1 MGGLNRIQEHG
12 KVKGKELEIVYPG
25 RIGLQQRVLPAY
37 RAPFFDRLAEA
48 CQGGMSVFAGKARSE
63 EAIQST
69 DRLEVAHYAMA
80 RNLHL
85 LGGPFYL
92 CLQLGLVKWLEDWDP
107 EILILEANP
116 RYLFNRVAIRWMK
129 HRGRSVIGWGLGAP
143 TIRGPMASLRRLV
156 RENALRRFDLL
167 IAYSSLGAEQYR
179 AIGIPKKCVLVAPN
193 AVSPPPPPLPE
204 RAPLVNRPA
213 RLLFVGRLRER
224 KRVDLLLRAC
234 AQLETTP
241 DVWVVGDGPARTM
254 LERLAREI
262 YPRTNFAGSQHGHAL
277 DWFFDKA
284 DLFVLPGTGG
294 LAVQQ
299 AMAHGLP
306 VIVAEGDGTQNDLV
320 ASENGWLVP
329 PTDLHALTET
339 LRDALAD
346 PKRLQKMGIKS
357 HRLVSE
363 RYNIDTMVEVFMN
376 AMHAIAGER

>member
-1 MGGLNRIQEHG
+1 M
-12 KVKGKELEIVYPG
+12 
-25 RIGLQQRVLPAY
+25 LPAY

-48 CQGGMSVFAGKARSE
+48 CQDGLSVFAGAARSE

-69 DRLEVAHYAMA
+69 DRLDVAHYVKA

-85 LGGPFYL
+85 FGDPFYL
-92 CLQLGLVKWLEDWDP
+92 CLQLGLVKWLQDWDP

-116 RYLFNRVAIRWMK
+116 RYLVNRTAIRWMK
-129 HRGRSVIGWGLGAP
+129 HRSRSVIGWGLGAP

-156 RENALRRFDLL
+156 RENALPRFDLL

-179 AIGIPKKCVLVAPN
+179 ALGVPKNRVLVAPN
-193 AVSPPPPPLPE
+193 AVSPPPSPLPE

-213 RLLFVGRLRER
+213 RLLFVGRLQER

-234 AQLETTP
+234 AQLETAP
-241 DVWVVGDGPARTM
+241 DVWIVGDGPARVKV
-254 LERLAREI
+254 EQLAREI
-262 YPRTNFAGSQHGHAL
+262 YPRANFAGSQHGHAL

-320 ASENGWLVP
+320 AGDNGWLIP
-329 PTDLHALTET
+329 SADLDALTET
-339 LRDALAD
+339 LRNALSN
-346 PKRLQKMGIKS
+346 PKRLQEMGGRS
-357 HRLVSE
+357 HQLVSE
-363 RYNIDTMVEVFMN
+363 RYNINTMVDVFVQAMN
-376 AMHAIAGER
+376 TCKEKTPLEK

>member
-1 MGGLNRIQEHG
+1 
-12 KVKGKELEIVYPG
+12 
-25 RIGLQQRVLPAY
+25 VLPAY

-48 CQGGMSVFAGKARSE
+48 CQGGLSVFAGVARSV

-69 DRLEVAHYAMA
+69 DRLEVADYSMA
-80 RNLHL
+80 QNLHL

-92 CLQLGLVKWLEDWDP
+92 CLQLGLVKWLENWDP

-116 RYLFNRVAIRWMK
+116 RYLLNRVAIRWMK
-129 HRGRSVIGWGLGAP
+129 QRDRPVIGWGLGAP

-156 RENALRRFDLL
+156 RENALRGFDLL
-167 IAYSSLGAEQYR
+167 IAYSSLGAEQYLTTGVPENR
-179 AIGIPKKCVLVAPN
+179 VLVAPN
-193 AVSPPPPPLPE
+193 AVSPPPPPLQE

-213 RLLFVGRLRER
+213 RLLFVGRLQER

-234 AQLETTP
+234 AQLETSP
-241 DVWVVGDGPARTM
+241 DLWIVGDGPARVM
-254 LERLAREI
+254 LERLARKI
-262 YPRTNFAGSQHGHAL
+262 YPRANFAGSQHGHAL
-277 DWFFDKA
+277 DWFFEKA

-320 ASENGWLVP
+320 AGGNGWLIP
-329 PTDLHALTET
+329 PNDQHSLNET
-339 LRDALAD
+339 LREALTD
-346 PKRLQKMGIKS
+346 PKRLQDMGVKS

-363 RYNIDTMVEVFMN
+363 RYNIDTMVDVFMTALN
-376 AMHAIAGER
+376 KFAEKASLEK

>member
-1 MGGLNRIQEHG
+1 M
-12 KVKGKELEIVYPG
+12 
-25 RIGLQQRVLPAY
+25 LPSY
-37 RAPFFDRLAEA
+37 RAPFFDRLAEV
-48 CQGGMSVFAGKARSE
+48 CQGGLSVFAGEARSE
-63 EAIQST
+63 EAIHSI
-69 DRLEVAHYAMA
+69 DRLEVAHYSMA
-80 RNLHL
+80 RNLHF
-85 LGGPFYL
+85 LGGPFYI
-92 CLQLGLVKWLEDWDP
+92 CLQLGLMKWLDDWDP

-116 RYLFNRVAIRWMK
+116 RCLFNRAAIRWMK
-129 HRGRSVIGWGLGAP
+129 HRGRPVIGWGLGAP
-143 TIRGPMASLRRLV
+143 TTRGAMASLRRLT

-167 IAYSSLGAEQYR
+167 IAYSSLGAEQYQ
-179 AIGIPKKCVLVAPN
+179 AIGMPENRVLVAPN
-193 AVSPPPPPLPE
+193 AVSPPPPPLQE

-213 RLLFVGRLRER
+213 RLLFVGRLQER

-241 DVWVVGDGPARTM
+241 DLWVVGDGPARAM

-262 YPRTNFAGSQHGHAL
+262 YPRANFAGPQHGHAL

-320 ASENGWLVP
+320 AGDNGWLMAP
-329 PTDLHALTET
+329 SDLHALTET
-339 LRDALAD
+339 LREALAD
-346 PKRLQKMGIKS
+346 PKKLHEMGVKS

-363 RYNIDTMVEVFMN
+363 RYNINTMVQVFVKAMN
-376 AMHAIAGER
+376 ECNKKTAIEK